1 MSVDMLIAAALPVPE
16 AVERHTPH
24 TSAPEVDTEP
34 REMQL
39 ATRLSQQS
47 PQIALLN
54 PIIANAFSHYVEFVA
69 PWYDL
74 TDSRSTFSA
83 TVAVRALNFP
93 VLFRAMIALACC
105 HLSVITNQSEEY
117 GFAFHAACV
126 EDLITAV
133 GTCPTFSEEYLA
145 AACLLQL
152 YEILDCKDPAS
163 NGIPTCLWIM
173 LFNRPCGSSR

>member
-1 MSVDMLIAAALPVPE
+1 MSIYMLIAAAPSIPE
-16 AVERHTPH
+16 AVERRTPH
-24 TSAPEVDTEP
+24 ASAPEIDTER

-83 TVAVRALNFP
+83 TVAVRALDFP

-105 HLSVITNQSEEY
+105 HLSVISNQSEEF

-126 EDLITAV
+126 EDLITVV
-133 GTCPTFSEEYLA
+133 GSCPTFSDEYLA

-152 YEILDCKDPAS
+152 YEILDCKPLCS
-163 NGIPTCLWIM
+163 N
-173 LFNRPCGSSR
+173 